1 VFESAW
7 KGIAYM
13 PLWQAAVLGLVQ
25 GLTEFLPISSTAHL
39 VLVQEWFGRTRE
51 ELANDPITVVIQLGT
66 LAAVVLYFHPEIVR
80 MLAGLSLDLRSGRMI
95 SSTTPGGR
103 LAKHVLLATV
113 PALIFGAAFGSK
125 IKAQFYNPPA
135 IAIVSIVFALVLATS
150 EWWAKRRTAP
160 PWTETDLS
168 WLDALIVGLFQA
180 CALMPGGSR
189 SGTTLTACL
198 FLGLARP
205 AAARFSFLMS
215 IPAIGAAGAKDL
227 YDWLKKGDADFE
239 HQAMNLLVGTLV
251 SFAVGYVS
259 IAWLMR
265 FLQRYSTAVFV
276 GYRLVL
282 GIAILALLAMG
293 FVKR

>member
-1 VFESAW
+1 
-7 KGIAYM
+7 M
-13 PLWQAAVLGLVQ
+13 PTWQAAVLGLIQ

-66 LAAVVLYFHPEIVR
+66 LAAVVLYFRPEIVR
-80 MLAGLSLDLRSGRMI
+80 MLAGLGADLRSGRMVG
-95 SSTTPGGR
+95 STTPDGR
-103 LAKHVLLATV
+103 LAKLVIVATI
-113 PALIFGAAFGSK
+113 PALIVGAAFGSR
-125 IKAQFYNPPA
+125 IKTQFYNPTA
-135 IAIVSIVFALVLATS
+135 IAIVSIAFALLLAVS
-150 EWWAKRRTAP
+150 EWWAKRRTNP
-160 PWTETDLS
+160 QRHTTDLI

-198 FLGLARP
+198 LLGLARP

-227 YDWLKKGDADFE
+227 YDWLKKGDADIE
-239 HQAMNLLVGTLV
+239 RQAMNLLVGTLV
-251 SFAVGYVS
+251 SFIVGYVS

-276 GYRLVL
+276 GYRLLL
-282 GIAILALLAMG
+282 GFAILTLVTMG
-293 FVKR
+293 IVK

>member
-1 VFESAW
+1 
-7 KGIAYM
+7 M

-66 LAAVVLYFHPEIVR
+66 LAAVVLYFRPEIVR
-80 MLAGLSLDLRSGRMI
+80 MIAGLGADLRTGRI
-95 SSTTPGGR
+95 VGSTTPDGR
-103 LAKHVLLATV
+103 LAKLVLVATI
-113 PALIFGAAFGSK
+113 PALVVGAAFGSK
-125 IKAQFYNPPA
+125 IKAQFYNPTA
-135 IAIVSIVFALVLATS
+135 IALVSIVFALVLAAS

-160 PWTETDLS
+160 PRTETDLS

-239 HQAMNLLVGTLV
+239 RQAMNLLVGTLV
-251 SFAVGYVS
+251 SFVVGYVS

-282 GIAILALLAMG
+282 GLAILILVARG
-293 FVKR
+293 IVPR

>member
-1 VFESAW
+1 
-7 KGIAYM
+7 M

-66 LAAVVLYFHPEIVR
+66 LAAVVLYFRPEIVR
-80 MLAGLSLDLRSGRMI
+80 MLAGLGSDLRSGRI
-95 SSTTPGGR
+95 VGSSSPDGR
-103 LAKHVLLATV
+103 LAKLVLVATL
-113 PALIFGAAFGSK
+113 PALVVGAAFGSK
-125 IKAQFYNPPA
+125 IKAQFYNPTA
-135 IAIVSIVFALVLATS
+135 IAIVSIVFALALLAS
-150 EWWAKRRTAP
+150 EWWAKRRTNP
-160 PWTETDLS
+160 PRDDSTLTWF
-168 WLDALIVGLFQA
+168 DALVVGCFQA
-180 CALMPGGSR
+180 FALMPGGSR

-239 HQAMNLLVGTLV
+239 RQAINLFVGTLV
-251 SFAVGYVS
+251 AFVVGYAS

-265 FLQRYSTAVFV
+265 FLQRRSTAVFV
-276 GYRLVL
+276 GYRLLL
-282 GIAILALLAMG
+282 GIAILALVAME
-293 FVKR
+293 VIRK

>member
-1 VFESAW
+1 
-7 KGIAYM
+7 M

-66 LAAVVLYFHPEIVR
+66 LAAVILYFRPEIVR
-80 MLAGLSLDLRSGRMI
+80 MLAGLSLDLRSGRMLG
-95 SSTTPGGR
+95 STTSDGR
-103 LAKHVLLATV
+103 LAKLVLLATV
-113 PALIFGAAFGSK
+113 PALIVGAAFGSK
-125 IKAQFYNPPA
+125 IKAQFYNPTA
-135 IAIVSIVFALVLATS
+135 IALVSIVFALVLAAS
-150 EWWAKRRTAP
+150 EWWAKRRTIP
-160 PWTETDLS
+160 PRTETDLS

-239 HQAMNLLVGTLV
+239 RQAMNLLVGTLV
-251 SFAVGYVS
+251 SFVVGYIS

-282 GIAILALLAMG
+282 AAVILLFVMMG
-293 FVKR
+293 NVPR